1 MFGEGEEWTPKEIL
15 AFEKESLGFYISGH
29 PLDRFAHELR
39 RFANAV
45 TTNCTQRGP
54 RAEVIIGGV
63 VSDYQ
68 ERVIKN
74 GTGKYAFFKLEDQHG
89 AVEFHVASSKL
100 NDFREILTS
109 GEPLL
114 VTGTVDAPFGE
125 GENARE
131 RLRFV
136 EAKLLSSIRTE
147 RSTIMEVE
155 GEPKKTLIVSFLYG
169 VDLLRGTRIVVDQ
182 GPLDATAPYI
192 VCVPPNTPPP
202 FFGCVSQYEIT
213 NEMINGMKKGKFLT
227 LQTVFNGQTLSPQ
240 LPLADFAKAYD
251 GPPTD
256 LKAEAEAEMKLQE
269 ELRKRAKQKEEE
281 LAKKSGAAPR

>member
-1 MFGEGEEWTPKEIL
+1 MHQLETTARTLIGRHGRAAALAAAMVAAVALPQALAQTQPPSSAKPPATQQKKPPTKPAQQSQQPAAPQQAAQQQQLPLFVPPLVYRRWTKVCPPKEAAASAPAGAKQPCFI
-15 AFEKESLGFYISGH
+15 FMEGRE
-29 PLDRFAHELR
+29 D
-39 RFANAV
+39 
-45 TTNCTQRGP
+45 
-54 RAEVIIGGV
+54 GGMLV
-63 VSDYQ
+63 V
-68 ERVIKN
+68 
-74 GTGKYAFFKLEDQHG
+74 
-89 AVEFHVASSKL
+89 
-100 NDFREILTS
+100 
-109 GEPLL
+109 
-114 VTGTVDAPFGE
+114 
-125 GENARE
+125 
-131 RLRFV
+131 
-136 EAKLLSSIRTE
+136 

>member
-1 MFGEGEEWTPKEIL
+1 MISAVALPDATAQTAPGTPPGKQP
-15 AFEKESLGFYISGH
+15 A
-29 PLDRFAHELR
+29 
-39 RFANAV
+39 
-45 TTNCTQRGP
+45 TQQKKP
-54 RAEVIIGGV
+54 PPKPA
-63 VSDYQ
+63 Q
-68 ERVIKN
+68 Q
-74 GTGKYAFFKLEDQHG
+74 TQPPTAPQQQQAAQQQQL
-89 AVEFHVASSKL
+89 
-100 NDFREILTS
+100 
-109 GEPLL
+109 PLL
-114 VTGTVDAPFGE
+114 VPPLVYRRWTKVCPPKEAAAAAPPGTKQPCFIFME
-125 GENARE
+125 GRDDGGMLVV
-131 RLRFV
+131 RG
-136 EAKLLSSIRTE
+136 
-147 RSTIMEVE
+147 TIMEVE

-192 VCVPPNTPPP
+192 VCVPPNAPPP

-227 LQTVFNGQTLSPQ
+227 LQTVFNAQTLSPQ

-256 LKAEAEAEMKLQE
+256 LKAEAEAELKLQE